1 MKIAY
6 LVNQYPAISHSFIR
20 REIAALEELGINV
33 ERFSIRSASEL
44 VDQADRLELK
54 KTRFILKA
62 GIRVLLFSLLLTIIT
77 RPIRFWNTLRLTFKI
92 GWGQDRGLLIH
103 LAYLAEAC
111 LLLRWA
117 KDADISH
124 IHAHFAFNP
133 TAVAML
139 CHTLGGPTYSFT
151 VHGPE
156 SIDRAIILALGE
168 KIKRATFVAAISSYC
183 QSQLYRWCDRAD
195 WSKIHII
202 RCGLDEPF
210 FTQISTPIPQNS
222 SFVCVAR
229 LGEQKGHFVL
239 LAAASQLSREGWQFK
254 LILVGDGPLRPQIE
268 EMIVQYGLQQHV
280 ELTGWLSNAAVRQQ
294 ILAAQIMVLPS
305 FAEGLP
311 VVIMEALALG
321 RPVISTYIAG
331 IPELLENN
339 ICGWLVPSGSIEA
352 LTSVMRHALQLPPQ
366 ELEQMSQ
373 VGRERVRQQ
382 HNVTLEAQKLGNL
395 FRQTANQTIFSS
407 LTAPKYSQNTQAQII
422 SVARDS

>member
-33 ERFSIRSASEL
+33 ERFSIRSVSEL
-44 VDQADRLELK
+44 VDQADQLELE

-77 RPIRFWNTLRLTFKI
+77 RPIRFWRTLRLMFKI

-103 LAYLAEAC
+103 VAYLAEAC

-117 KDADISH
+117 KEAGISH

-139 CHTLGGPTYSFT
+139 CNALGGPTYSFT

-202 RCGLDEPF
+202 HCGLDEPF
-210 FTQISTPIPQNS
+210 FAQIPTPIPQNS

-239 LAAASQLSREGWQFK
+239 LAAARQLALEGWQFK
-254 LILVGDGPLRPQIE
+254 LILVGDGPLRLQIE
-268 EMIVQYGLQQHV
+268 AMVVQYGLQQHV

-311 VVIMEALALG
+311 VVIMEALALS

-339 ICGWLVPSGSIEA
+339 HCGWLVPSGSVEA

-395 FRQTANQTIFSS
+395 FRQTANQSIPGS
-407 LTAPKYSQNTQAQII
+407 LTTPKLSQNPQTTII
-422 SVARDS
+422 SVASNS

>member
-20 REIAALEELGINV
+20 REIAALEELGIEV

-54 KTRFILKA
+54 KTRFILQA
-62 GIRVLLFSLLLTIIT
+62 GVISLLSSLFLTIIT
-77 RPIRFWNTLRLTFKI
+77 RPIRFWSTLRLTFKI
-92 GWGQDRGLLIH
+92 GWGQDRGLLVH

-111 LLLRWA
+111 LLLRWT
-117 KDADISH
+117 KNADISH

-183 QSQLYRWCDRAD
+183 QSQLYRWCDRSD

-202 RCGLDEPF
+202 HCGLDEPF
-210 FTQISTPIPQNS
+210 FAQVPTPIPQNS

-239 LAAASQLSREGWQFK
+239 LAAASQLALEGWQFK

-268 EMIVQYGLQQHV
+268 TMIVQYGLQQHV
-280 ELTGWLSNAAVRQQ
+280 ELTGWLSNEAVRQQ

-339 ICGWLVPSGSIEA
+339 HCGWLVPSGSIEA
-352 LTSVMRHALQLPPQ
+352 LASVMRRALQLPPQ
-366 ELEQMSQ
+366 ELTQMSQ
-373 VGRERVRQQ
+373 VGRERVKQQ
-382 HNVTLEAQKLGNL
+382 HNVTLEAQKLESL
-395 FRQTANQTIFSS
+395 FRQTVHQTISNS
-407 LTAPKYSQNTQAQII
+407 QTVPKFSQNTQAPMI
-422 SVARDS
+422 SVPRNS

>member
-20 REIAALEELGINV
+20 REIAALEELGIKV

-44 VDQADRLELK
+44 VDQADQLELK
-54 KTRFILKA
+54 KTRFILQA
-62 GIRVLLFSLLLTIIT
+62 GIKSLLSSLLLTIIT
-77 RPIRFWNTLRLTFKI
+77 RPIRFWSTLRLTFKI
-92 GWGQDRGLLIH
+92 GWGQDRGLLVH

-111 LLLRWA
+111 LLLRWT
-117 KDADISH
+117 KNADISH

-195 WSKIHII
+195 WSKIHMIH
-202 RCGLDEPF
+202 CGLDEPF
-210 FTQISTPIPQNS
+210 FAQIPTPVPQNS

-239 LAAASQLSREGWQFK
+239 LAAASQLALEGWQFK

-268 EMIVQYGLQQHV
+268 TMIVQYGLQQHV
-280 ELTGWLSNAAVRQQ
+280 ELTGWLSNEAVRQQ

-339 ICGWLVPSGSIEA
+339 HCGWLVPSGSIEA

-366 ELEQMSQ
+366 ELVQMSQ
-373 VGRERVRQQ
+373 VGRERVKQQ
-382 HNVTLEAQKLGNL
+382 HNVTLEAQKLESL
-395 FRQTANQTIFSS
+395 FRQTAHQTISS
-407 LTAPKYSQNTQAQII
+407 SQTVPKFNQNTQTPII
-422 SVARDS
+422 SVARNS